1 MSAISADNYT
11 FLQRYI
17 HEQSGI
23 VVDAGKEY
31 LLEARLTPLL
41 GQQSLKT
48 INDLCALLRATGSR
62 DLRRQVVEAMTTHE
76 TLFFR
81 DISLYEAIRRS
92 VMPRFKQQKPFGRKI
107 RIWSAAAS
115 SGQEAYSL
123 AILALEAGLTANDI
137 EILGTDLS
145 EQILERARQ
154 GKYLQIEVNR
164 GMPAPILVRHF
175 VRQGLDWQLKDEV
188 RQLVKFEQFDL
199 RNSMR
204 GLGYFDLILCRN
216 VLIYFDMETK
226 KRIVQSLAGQLHPG
240 GLITLGGAESVLTM
254 NVSLNRITI
263 ENGVFYEVSK

>member
-1 MSAISADNYT
+1 MPAISAENYS

-23 VVDAGKEY
+23 VVEPGKEY

-41 GQQSLKT
+41 NQQSVKT
-48 INDLCALLRATGSR
+48 INDLCALLRATSSR

-81 DISLYEAIRRS
+81 DISLYEAILRS
-92 VMPRFKQQKPFGRKI
+92 ILPRLKAEKPFGRKI
-107 RIWSAAAS
+107 RVWSAAAS

-123 AILALEAGLTANDI
+123 AILALEAGFQASEI

-154 GKYLQIEVNR
+154 GRYLQIEVNR
-164 GMPAPILVRHF
+164 GMPAPVLVKYF
-175 VRQGLDWQLKDEV
+175 LRQGLDWQIKDEV
-188 RQLVKFEQFDL
+188 RKLVRFEQFDL
-199 RNSMR
+199 REPMR
-204 GLGYFDLILCRN
+204 ALGYFDLILCRN

-240 GLITLGGAESVLTM
+240 GLITLGGAESILTL
-254 NVSLNRITI
+254 NVSLNRVMV
-263 ENGVFYEVSK
+263 ENGVFYEVAK